1 MAIKSSDQ
9 LTVVD
14 LTDGVSVILTN
25 DSHTFPG
32 GVSAALASSTTTTV
46 IAMRGTEQIPASVSN
61 ASIVSPTG
69 VTTSVDTDPTQPTIT
84 INVSTAV
91 TAGGTVDIPVSLDNG
106 NLTIHKLFTF
116 QIAFKGTGGDSAQ
129 WYSGT
134 GITGTSTTATIF
146 SGSGITAAKVG
157 DMYLNTDTMNTYR
170 CTVAGAASVAKWVYV
185 GNIKGD
191 QGATGA
197 GAVWYTGTAI
207 TGTSTTGTIFSGSG
221 ITDAKVGDMY
231 LNTSTYNTYRC
242 TVAGA
247 ASVAKWVYVN
257 NIKGVQGDT
266 GPAGKGVQ
274 STTRYYI
281 LQSTTPVKP
290 AVKPPGGNW
299 VTTEPS
305 YTTGSTNSLYF
316 TDLTVFSDGS
326 FAYSDVSLSSSY
338 EAAKAAFNEAV
349 TAEAAAA
356 EAAKIATNYLSY
368 NSSTGLDVSYTG
380 TNAKTRIK
388 GSGVEVFGGSGD
400 SAAFFG
406 TSNGYPISR
415 IGDEVGAHVRVESTG
430 LKIRDGALEL
440 AKFTSTNTIIGQ
452 TNTSHISIAS
462 NSISAN
468 DSAQRPYWSVQ
479 DFGNEVI
486 EFTHEYKYK
495 EMYLYR
501 PTSVISITVDDVDID
516 ETNYKYSICG
526 SYEGSFDPSADPVP
540 GEDQYL
546 WFWADEY
553 DPDDPERDR
562 YPAPD
567 YGATIVVRIS
577 TNRATPAFTF
587 FSRLNGSDYGI
598 GSFASGLEVC
608 ASGLFSHAEGQS
620 VSAIGTSSHAEGKL
634 TEAIGENSHAEG
646 YHTSAV
652 GNNSHACG
660 RFADATGDA
669 SCAEGVGTTASGQG
683 SHAEGHSSTASGS
696 AAHAEGYSTTAT
708 SQGAHAEGMGATASN
723 QASHAE
729 GYQTAANGRY
739 SHAQNNGTIAT
750 KESQTVLG
758 TYNIQ
763 DTSTTTTHPSGRTT
777 YGQYAVIVG
786 NGEYGAP
793 RSNAL
798 TVGWD
803 GTLRAYGK
811 YQDAAGATIFQRN
824 KGSNNTEYPVFWD
837 NQYILRLATKTTNKS
852 PASANGTS
860 FIIANGLYAAGS
872 VDDPPSITSDH
883 IYLAGGCDS
892 TSRWISSPAINKRTY
907 NAAANVYVTT
917 NGYLGKSTSSS
928 VRYKHDI
935 EYLTNE
941 DSFLLPRCGT
951 GDM

>member
-25 DSHTFPG
+25 ESHTFPG

-356 EAAKIATNYLSY
+356 EAAKTATNFLSY
-368 NSSTGLDVSYTG
+368 NSSTGLDIGYTG
-380 TNAKTRIK
+380 TSAKARIK
-388 GSGVEVFGGSGD
+388 GSGVEVFGGNGN

-406 TSNGYPISR
+406 IEDNSPVSRVGDATAGHVVVDSDSVDVMDGSDTLASFGEYAIIGKEDGNRMKVSPESIIGLTAGNVESFKITQQSFTSDIQVVENSAPFIPNGSMFAYTLKNTPKNNETISCS
-415 IGDEVGAHVRVESTG
+415 IFAYSNTGKKYHADDISLLQDPDFEQTYYDEHGHVRIDVQPTIG
-430 LKIRDGALEL
+430 INIVLE
-440 AKFTSTNTIIGQ
+440 AGVTIQ
-452 TNTSHISIAS
+452 TQYKYYPVVSDAGKYGN
-462 NSISAN
+462 
-468 DSAQRPYWSVQ
+468 
-479 DFGNEVI
+479 FGNDAKTLYIEVNDINHHLSKI
-486 EFTHEYKYK
+486 ELVFSY
-495 EMYLYR
+495 
-501 PTSVISITVDDVDID
+501 TSVVSEVP
-516 ETNYKYSICG
+516 
-526 SYEGSFDPSADPVP
+526 SY
-540 GEDQYL
+540 
-546 WFWADEY
+546 
-553 DPDDPERDR
+553 
-562 YPAPD
+562 
-567 YGATIVVRIS
+567 
-577 TNRATPAFTF
+577 TF
-587 FSRLNGSDYGI
+587 GSRLESASI
-598 GSFASGLEVC
+598 GELSFTEGTQVFASGVN
-608 ASGLFSHAEGQS
+608 SHAEGVFTGAS
-620 VSAIGTSSHAEGKL
+620 GASSHAEGSMSY
-634 TEAIGENSHAEG
+634 AFGPHSH
-646 YHTSAV
+646 S
-652 GNNSHACG
+652 
-660 RFADATGDA
+660 
-669 SCAEGVGTTASGQG
+669 
-683 SHAEGHSSTASGS
+683 
-696 AAHAEGYSTTAT
+696 EGYST
-708 SQGAHAEGMGATASN
+708 H
-723 QASHAE
+723 
-729 GYQTAANGRY
+729 ANGFAAHTEGNNSSANGDY
-739 SHAQNNGTIAT
+739 SHAQNYGTIAAKT
-750 KESQTVLG
+750 AQTVLG
-758 TYNIQ
+758 TYNEE
-763 DTSTTTTHPSGRTT
+763 DTSTTTTHPQGTNDYGT
-777 YGQYAVIVG
+777 YALIIG
-786 NGEYGAP
+786 NGSWGSG

-798 TVGWD
+798 TVDWLGNVAIAGNLTQVPVT
-803 GTLRAYGK
+803 GTITYQTDWGAYSG
-811 YQDAAGATIFQRN
+811 QT
-824 KGSNNTEYPVFWD
+824 PV
-837 NQYILRLATKTTNKS
+837 LKK
-852 PASANGTS
+852 
-860 FIIANGLYAAGS
+860 
-872 VDDPPSITSDH
+872 
-883 IYLAGGCDS
+883 
-892 TSRWISSPAINKRTY
+892 
-907 NAAANVYVTT
+907 AANVVSLNGAFAFSGTAFTSSATEVPVCTIPEGFRPPAMVGVLCQGSGTNLWMLRVNT
-917 NGYLGKSTSSS
+917 NGNVTMSRYRNAAGTYQQVSSS
-928 VRYKHDI
+928 SWFPFSASWIV
-935 EYLTNE
+935 
-941 DSFLLPRCGT
+941 S
-951 GDM
+951 

>member
-25 DSHTFPG
+25 ESHTFPG

-274 STTRYYI
+274 STTRYCI
-281 LQSTTPVKP
+281 LQSTPPVKP

-316 TDLTVFSDGS
+316 TDLTVFSDNT
-326 FAYSDVSLSSSY
+326 FTYSDVSLSSSY
-338 EAAKAAFNEAV
+338 EAAKAAYNKAAS
-349 TAEAAAA
+349 AE
-356 EAAKIATNYLSY
+356 
-368 NSSTGLDVSYTG
+368 
-380 TNAKTRIK
+380 
-388 GSGVEVFGGSGD
+388 
-400 SAAFFG
+400 
-406 TSNGYPISR
+406 
-415 IGDEVGAHVRVESTG
+415 
-430 LKIRDGALEL
+430 
-440 AKFTSTNTIIGQ
+440 
-452 TNTSHISIAS
+452 
-462 NSISAN
+462 
-468 DSAQRPYWSVQ
+468 
-479 DFGNEVI
+479 
-486 EFTHEYKYK
+486 
-495 EMYLYR
+495 
-501 PTSVISITVDDVDID
+501 
-516 ETNYKYSICG
+516 
-526 SYEGSFDPSADPVP
+526 
-540 GEDQYL
+540 
-546 WFWADEY
+546 
-553 DPDDPERDR
+553 
-562 YPAPD
+562 
-567 YGATIVVRIS
+567 
-577 TNRATPAFTF
+577 
-587 FSRLNGSDYGI
+587 
-598 GSFASGLEVC
+598 
-608 ASGLFSHAEGQS
+608 
-620 VSAIGTSSHAEGKL
+620 
-634 TEAIGENSHAEG
+634 
-646 YHTSAV
+646 
-652 GNNSHACG
+652 
-660 RFADATGDA
+660 
-669 SCAEGVGTTASGQG
+669 TTASN
-683 SHAEGHSSTASGS
+683 A
-696 AAHAEGYSTTAT
+696 
-708 SQGAHAEGMGATASN
+708 M
-723 QASHAE
+723 
-729 GYQTAANGRY
+729 TAANGKNKVFHQSTAPASSVGLQTGDTWFDTDDGYRMY
-739 SHAQNNGTIAT
+739 TWGGSSWAAEQFGVNAIADLSITNAKIANGTIESAKISTLDAGKITSGTIAT
-750 KESQTVLG
+750 ARLDVNAIFAQNVTATG
-758 TYNIQ
+758 TI
-763 DTSTTTTHPSGRTT
+763 TGATLSGGSITGSTITTTSGSIGGWSI
-777 YGQYAVIVG
+777 GQYMLYTNTSANRIFLQQADGSSRVNVFAVQ
-786 NGEYGAP
+786 
-793 RSNAL
+793 SL
-798 TVGWD
+798 TNTSYYPFRIAYD
-803 GTLRAYGK
+803 GTLVSRNQDQYVKLDSGNLYFGDYRMSGAIPRIYGNYDNETGK
-811 YQDAAGATIFQRN
+811 ELNLLCGSSRIEMMENQIDINSDATNGCTFYCPAHFLDSVLCYEDVSCDGDLICEGQAEAGSVRSGRFTDSASNIIFQRYKN
-824 KGSNNTEYPVFWD
+824 GSNPEYPIYW
-837 NQYILRLATKTTNKS
+837 NNAGILRIATKTTNKT
-852 PASANGTS
+852 PASDNGTS

-872 VDDPPSITSDH
+872 VDSTPSVTSAH
-883 IYLAGGCDS
+883 VYLAGGCDA
-892 TSRWISSPAINKRTY
+892 TSRWIGSPAVYGRTY
-907 NAAANVYVTT
+907 NAAANVYVTS
-917 NGYLGKSTSSS
+917 NGYLGRATSSS
-928 VRYKHDI
+928 IKYKHDV

-941 DSFLLPRCGT
+941 GFSAINKGEPLPSKKGCDTSLESVLDIPVVTFKYNEGYVTGEADFDYDKPIAGFIAEDVARVCPECATYVEDENGDRVPEAWDAKQLLVRMLYVLQKQQDEIKQLKERMAP
-951 GDM
+951 

>member
-9 LTVVD
+9 ITVVD

-146 SGSGITAAKVG
+146 SGSGIAAAKVG

-316 TDLTVFSDGS
+316 TDLTVFSDNT
-326 FAYSDVSLSSSY
+326 FTYSDVSLSSSY
-338 EAAKAAFNEAV
+338 EAAKAAYNKAAS
-349 TAEAAAA
+349 AE
-356 EAAKIATNYLSY
+356 
-368 NSSTGLDVSYTG
+368 
-380 TNAKTRIK
+380 
-388 GSGVEVFGGSGD
+388 
-400 SAAFFG
+400 
-406 TSNGYPISR
+406 
-415 IGDEVGAHVRVESTG
+415 
-430 LKIRDGALEL
+430 
-440 AKFTSTNTIIGQ
+440 
-452 TNTSHISIAS
+452 
-462 NSISAN
+462 
-468 DSAQRPYWSVQ
+468 
-479 DFGNEVI
+479 
-486 EFTHEYKYK
+486 
-495 EMYLYR
+495 
-501 PTSVISITVDDVDID
+501 
-516 ETNYKYSICG
+516 
-526 SYEGSFDPSADPVP
+526 
-540 GEDQYL
+540 
-546 WFWADEY
+546 
-553 DPDDPERDR
+553 
-562 YPAPD
+562 
-567 YGATIVVRIS
+567 
-577 TNRATPAFTF
+577 
-587 FSRLNGSDYGI
+587 
-598 GSFASGLEVC
+598 
-608 ASGLFSHAEGQS
+608 
-620 VSAIGTSSHAEGKL
+620 
-634 TEAIGENSHAEG
+634 
-646 YHTSAV
+646 
-652 GNNSHACG
+652 
-660 RFADATGDA
+660 
-669 SCAEGVGTTASGQG
+669 TTASN
-683 SHAEGHSSTASGS
+683 A
-696 AAHAEGYSTTAT
+696 
-708 SQGAHAEGMGATASN
+708 M
-723 QASHAE
+723 
-729 GYQTAANGRY
+729 TAANGKNKVFHQATAPASSVGLQTGDTWFDTDDGYRMY
-739 SHAQNNGTIAT
+739 TWGGSSWAAEQFGVNAIADLSITNAKIANGTIESAKISTLDAGKITSGTIAT
-750 KESQTVLG
+750 ARLDVNAIFAQNVTATG
-758 TYNIQ
+758 TI
-763 DTSTTTTHPSGRTT
+763 TGATLTGGSITGTTITTTSGSIGGWSI
-777 YGQYAVIVG
+777 GQYMLYTNTSANRIFLQQADGSSRVNVFAVQ
-786 NGEYGAP
+786 
-793 RSNAL
+793 SL
-798 TVGWD
+798 TNTSYYPFRIAYD
-803 GTLRAYGK
+803 GTLVSRNQDQYVKLDSGNLYFGDYRMSGAIPRIYGNYDNETGK
-811 YQDAAGATIFQRN
+811 ELNLLCGSSRIEMMENQIDINSDATNGCTFYCPAHFLDSVLCYEDVSCDGDLICEGQAEAGSVRSGRFTDSASNIIFQRYKN
-824 KGSNNTEYPVFWD
+824 GSNPEYPIYW
-837 NQYILRLATKTTNKS
+837 NNAGILRIATKTTNKT
-852 PASANGTS
+852 PASDNGTS

-872 VDDPPSITSDH
+872 VDSTPSVTSAH
-883 IYLAGGCDS
+883 VYLAGGCDA
-892 TSRWISSPAINKRTY
+892 TSRWIGSPAVYGRTY
-907 NAAANVYVTT
+907 NAAANVYVTS
-917 NGYLGKSTSSS
+917 NGYLGRATSSS
-928 VRYKHDI
+928 IKYKHDV

-941 DSFLLPRCGT
+941 GFSAINKGEPLPSKKGRDTSLESVLDIPVVTFKYNEGYVTGESDFDYDKPIAGFIAEDVARVCPECATYIEDENGDRVPEAWDAKQLLVRMLYVLQKQQ
-951 GDM
+951 DEIKQLKERMVS